1 MRRVEAGITITAPP
15 EQVFAFVAD
24 LANLPRWQSG
34 IVSAERTSPDPV
46 GVGSTAR
53 VVRDMAGQS
62 LTVDLTITEFVP
74 GHRLAL
80 ASQAS
85 GVNVTA
91 TLEMDPTDDG
101 TVVRSGI
108 EIKAGS
114 LFMAPLEGMIAN
126 AAAGELASGLE
137 RLRDAVEAAEGG

>member
-1 MRRVEAGITITAPP
+1 MRRIEAGITIAAAP
-15 EQVFAFVAD
+15 EAVFAFVAD

-34 IVSAERTSPDPV
+34 IVSAQRTSPDPV

-62 LTVDLTITEFVP
+62 LTVDLTITDFEP
-74 GHRLAL
+74 GRRLAL

-85 GVNVTA
+85 GVSVTA
-91 TLEMDPTDDG
+91 TLEMEPNDDA

-114 LFMAPLEGMIAN
+114 VFMAPLEGVIAN
-126 AAAGELASGLE
+126 AAGGELASGLE
-137 RLRDAVEAAEGG
+137 RLRDAVEGG

>member
-1 MRRVEAGITITAPP
+1 MRRVEAGITIAAPP
-15 EQVFAFVAD
+15 EAVFAFVAD

-53 VVRDMAGQS
+53 VVREMAGQS
-62 LTVDLTITEFVP
+62 LTVDLTITAFEP
-74 GHRLAL
+74 GRRLAL
-80 ASQAS
+80 ASGAS
-85 GVNVTA
+85 GVSVTA
-91 TLEMDPTDDG
+91 TLEMEPNDDA

-126 AAAGELASGLE
+126 AAGGELASGLE
-137 RLRDAVEAAEGG
+137 RLRDAVEGE

>member
-1 MRRVEAGITITAPP
+1 MRRVEAGITIAAPP
-15 EQVFAFVAD
+15 EAVFAFVAD

-34 IVSAERTSPDPV
+34 ITSAERTSPDPV

-62 LTVDLTITEFVP
+62 LTVDLTITDFEP
-74 GHRLAL
+74 GRRLAL
-80 ASQAS
+80 ASAAS
-85 GVNVTA
+85 GVSVTA
-91 TLEMDPTDDG
+91 TLEMEPNDDA

-114 LFMAPLEGMIAN
+114 MFMAPLEGVIAN
-126 AAAGELASGLE
+126 AAGGELAAGLE
-137 RLRDAVEAAEGG
+137 RLRDAVEGR

>member
-1 MRRVEAGITITAPP
+1 MRRVEAGITIAAPP
-15 EQVFAFVAD
+15 EAVFAFVAD

-34 IVSAERTSPDPV
+34 ITSAERTSPDPV

-62 LTVDLTITEFVP
+62 LTVDLTIIDFEP
-74 GHRLAL
+74 GRRLAL
-80 ASQAS
+80 ASAAS
-85 GVNVTA
+85 GVSVTA
-91 TLEMDPTDDG
+91 TLEMEPNDDT

-114 LFMAPLEGMIAN
+114 MFMAPLEGVIAN
-126 AAAGELASGLE
+126 AAGGELATGLE
-137 RLRDAVEAAEGG
+137 RLRDAVEGR

>member
-1 MRRVEAGITITAPP
+1 MRRVEAGITIAAPP
-15 EQVFAFVAD
+15 EAVFAFVAD

-34 IVSAERTSPDPV
+34 ITSAERTSPDPV

-62 LTVDLTITEFVP
+62 LTVDLTITDFEP
-74 GHRLAL
+74 GRRLAL
-80 ASQAS
+80 ASAAS
-85 GVNVTA
+85 GVSVTA
-91 TLEMDPTDDG
+91 TLEMEPNDDA

-114 LFMAPLEGMIAN
+114 VFMAPLEGVIAN
-126 AAAGELASGLE
+126 AAGSELASGLE
-137 RLRDAVEAAEGG
+137 RLRDAVEGR

>member
-1 MRRVEAGITITAPP
+1 MRRVEAGITIAAAP
-15 EQVFAFVAD
+15 EAVFAFVAD

-34 IVSAERTSPDPV
+34 ILSAERTSPDPV

-62 LTVDLTITEFVP
+62 LTVDLTITDFEP
-74 GHRLAL
+74 GRRLAL
-80 ASQAS
+80 ASAAS
-85 GVNVTA
+85 GVSVTA
-91 TLEMDPTDDG
+91 TLEMEPNDDA

-114 LFMAPLEGMIAN
+114 VFMAPLEGVIAN
-126 AAAGELASGLE
+126 AAGAELASGLE
-137 RLRDAVEAAEGG
+137 RLRDAVEGG

>member
-1 MRRVEAGITITAPP
+1 MRRVEAGITIAAPP
-15 EQVFAFVAD
+15 EAVFAFVAD

-62 LTVDLTITEFVP
+62 LTVDLTITDFEP
-74 GHRLAL
+74 GRRLAL

-85 GVNVTA
+85 GVSVTA
-91 TLEMDPTDDG
+91 TLEMEPNDDA

-114 LFMAPLEGMIAN
+114 VFMAPLEGVIAN
-126 AAAGELASGLE
+126 AAGGELASGLE
-137 RLRDAVEAAEGG
+137 RLRDAVEGG

>member
-1 MRRVEAGITITAPP
+1 MRRVEAGITIAAAPA
-15 EQVFAFVAD
+15 EVFAFVAD
-24 LANLPRWQSG
+24 LANLPRWQTG

-53 VVRDMAGQS
+53 VVREMAGQS
-62 LTVDLTITEFVP
+62 LTVDLAITEFEP
-74 GHRLAL
+74 GRRLAL

-85 GVNVTA
+85 GVSVKA
-91 TLEMDPTDDG
+91 TLEVDPVDGG
-101 TVVRSGI
+101 TVARSGI

-114 LFMAPLEGMIAN
+114 VFMAPLEGMIAN

-137 RLRDAVEAAEGG
+137 RLRDAVEGG

>member
-1 MRRVEAGITITAPP
+1 MRRVEAGITIAAPP
-15 EQVFAFVAD
+15 EAVFAFVAD

-34 IVSAERTSPDPV
+34 ITSAERTSPDPV

-62 LTVDLTITEFVP
+62 LTVDLTITEFEP
-74 GHRLAL
+74 GRRLAL
-80 ASQAS
+80 ASAAS
-85 GVNVTA
+85 GVSVTA
-91 TLEMDPTDDG
+91 TLEMEPNDDA

-114 LFMAPLEGMIAN
+114 VFMAPLEGVIAN
-126 AAAGELASGLE
+126 AAGSELASGLE
-137 RLRDAVEAAEGG
+137 RLRDAVEGR

>member
-1 MRRVEAGITITAPP
+1 MRRVEAGITIAAPP
-15 EQVFAFVAD
+15 EAVFAFVAD

-34 IVSAERTSPDPV
+34 IVSAQRTSPDPI
-46 GVGSTAR
+46 GIGSTAR

-62 LTVDLTITEFVP
+62 LTVDLTITNFEP
-74 GHRLAL
+74 GRRLAL

-85 GVNVTA
+85 GVSVTA
-91 TLEMDPTDDG
+91 TLEMEPNDDA

-114 LFMAPLEGMIAN
+114 VFMAPLEGVIAN
-126 AAAGELASGLE
+126 AAGGELASGLE
-137 RLRDAVEAAEGG
+137 RLRDAVEGG

>member
-1 MRRVEAGITITAPP
+1 MRRVEAGITIAAPP
-15 EQVFAFVAD
+15 EAVFAFVAD

-34 IVSAERTSPDPV
+34 ILSAERTSPDPV

-62 LTVDLTITEFVP
+62 LTVDLTITDFEP
-74 GHRLAL
+74 GRRLAL
-80 ASQAS
+80 ASAAS
-85 GVNVTA
+85 GVSVTA
-91 TLEMDPTDDG
+91 TLEMEPNDDA

-114 LFMAPLEGMIAN
+114 MFMAPLEGVIAN
-126 AAAGELASGLE
+126 AAGGELASGLE
-137 RLRDAVEAAEGG
+137 RLRDAVEGG

>member
-1 MRRVEAGITITAPP
+1 MRRVEASITIAAPP
-15 EQVFAFVAD
+15 EAVFAFVAD

-34 IVSAERTSPDPV
+34 ILSAERTSPDPV

-62 LTVDLTITEFVP
+62 LTVDLTITDFEP
-74 GHRLAL
+74 GRRLAL
-80 ASQAS
+80 ASAAS
-85 GVNVTA
+85 GVSVTA
-91 TLEMDPTDDG
+91 TLEMEPNDDA

-114 LFMAPLEGMIAN
+114 MFMAPLEGVIAN
-126 AAAGELASGLE
+126 AAGGELAAGLE
-137 RLRDAVEAAEGG
+137 RLRDAVEGG